1 MFKNM
6 RIGIKIGFGF
16 IVILLLAM
24 AVMYFGHKG
33 LLAMED
39 RVDKVESVN
48 RLVKYALGI
57 NRSGKN
63 YALTHDRQYA
73 DEVLANLDGMKKQAK
88 KTREKFKQDVNKTHM
103 SEVLA
108 ITDNYDDA
116 FHKYLDIEAQQK
128 TLDAD
133 MVQAARD
140 LEKIADDLKQ
150 YQKKEYSRL
159 REKNASKAEQNDILT
174 KSDDANLII
183 NWIHECR
190 RNEKNFILRNDEKSS
205 QQLIKNI
212 KNIIDHATDL
222 KRRLDKEETQKMAEQ
237 IIIKAKEYQKAFFN
251 YKELSDGFKVN
262 LEKMMHVANSF
273 NYICKEV
280 EADQKNK
287 MLNEMASAK
296 NRMLSGIIAAIVL
309 GIILSFII
317 IRAITIPIS
326 RITEIARKISD
337 GDFIYEVEI
346 VQNDE
351 IGQLADIFRN
361 LKESLQEKTQLAE
374 KISKGDLNIKVKPRS
389 TKDVLGNALAA
400 MTKRLQ
406 EQSVSLKEAINVISS
421 STSEIA
427 ATVTELAT
435 SVSETATS
443 ANETTTTMEE
453 IKQTAD
459 LANKKSKTV
468 SENAQ
473 QAQQISI
480 TGKQATDET
489 IDGMSR
495 IKTHI
500 GSIAE
505 SIVTLSEQ
513 NQAIGEIIA
522 TVDDIAEQTN
532 LLAVNS
538 SIEAVKAGEMGKGFS
553 VVAQEIKSLAKQ
565 SKQATKRVRTI
576 LNEVQKAT
584 GKAVLVTEEGSKTVE
599 EGIKQAR
606 KSGDAISTLTG
617 SITTAAHTAI
627 QIAASSQ
634 QQLVGMDQVGM
645 AMMNIK
651 EASAQNASGTK
662 QLEIAA
668 RNLDELGQKLKQKME
683 WYKFEA

>member
-1 MFKNM
+1 MK
-6 RIGIKIGFGF
+6 IGIKIGFGF
-16 IVILLLAM
+16 IVILLLAA
-24 AVMYFGHKG
+24 AVMYFGHTG
-33 LLAMED
+33 LLAVED
-39 RVDKVESVN
+39 RVDKVDSIN

-57 NRSGKN
+57 NRSAKN
-63 YALTHDRQYA
+63 YSLRHDRHYA
-73 DEVLANLDGMKKQAK
+73 DEVLANLDGMRKQAK
-88 KTREKFKQDVNKTHM
+88 KTREKFKQNVNKTQM

-108 ITDNYDDA
+108 IIDNYDNA
-116 FHKYLDIEAQQK
+116 FHEYLDIEVKQKAQ
-128 TLDAD
+128 DAD
-133 MVQAARD
+133 MVQAARE
-140 LEKIADDLKQ
+140 LEKIANELRQD
-150 YQKKEYSRL
+150 QKKEYSRL
-159 REKNASKAEQNDILT
+159 REQNASKAEQNDKLT
-174 KSDDANLII
+174 KSDDANRMI
-183 NWIHECR
+183 NWILECR
-190 RNEKNFILRNDEKSS
+190 RNEKNFILRNDKKSS
-205 QQLIKNI
+205 RQLIENI
-212 KNIIDHATDL
+212 KNIINQATDL
-222 KRRLDKEETQKMAEQ
+222 KTRFSKKETREMAEQ
-237 IIIKAKEYQKAFFN
+237 IIVDADEYQKAFFK
-251 YKELSDGFKVN
+251 YKELNDEFEAS
-262 LEKMMHVANSF
+262 LEKMVNVANSF
-273 NYICKEV
+273 DETCTKM

-296 NRMLSGIIAAIVL
+296 NRMLSGIIVAIVL

-317 IRAITIPIS
+317 IRAITIPIA
-326 RITEIARKISD
+326 RITEIAKKISD
-337 GDFIYEVEI
+337 GDFTHKVGIM
-346 VQNDE
+346 QKDE
-351 IGQLADIFRN
+351 IGQLADVFRDM
-361 LKESLQEKTQLAE
+361 KESLQEKTEVAE
-374 KISKGDLNIKVKPRS
+374 KISKGDLNIEVKPRS
-389 TKDVLGNALAA
+389 TKDVLGNALAT
-400 MTKRLQ
+400 MTRNLQ
-406 EQSVSLKEAINVISS
+406 EQAGALKDAVNVISS

-473 QAQQISI
+473 KAQQISI
-480 TGKQATDET
+480 TGQQATDET
-489 IDGMSR
+489 IDGMGR
-495 IKTHI
+495 IKTQM

-553 VVAQEIKSLAKQ
+553 VVAQEIKSLANQ
-565 SKQATKRVRTI
+565 SKQATKRVRAI

-599 EGIKQAR
+599 AGIKQAR
-606 KSGDAISTLTG
+606 QSGEAISTLTG
-617 SITTAAHTAI
+617 SITKAAHTAI

-668 RNLDELGQKLKQKME
+668 RNLDELGQKLQQRME